1 MWGKPRT
8 RAELVERARAAFTRR
23 GVRWQM
29 GLIVSATAGIGMLA
43 SFVLLTLGLH
53 VIWLRYVLATAAAY
67 AGFLGLVRWWLA
79 LSGAMGRSTSS
90 PETGDSTGD
99 SSEALDAALWTADAL
114 TDGQIPVPNTGG
126 IDLGGFDL
134 DLGLDE
140 DSLPVILALIVLA
153 LAVLA
158 GLLAAGFLVYSAPV
172 FFAEVFV
179 DAALSYGLYR
189 RLSGSESQHWLQSAV
204 ARSWIPFLV
213 VGVVFGLA
221 GAVMHALVPEAVSIG
236 DLWRSA
242 G

>member
-8 RAELVERARAAFTRR
+8 RAELVERARAAFARR

-43 SFVLLTLGLH
+43 SFILLLLGLH

-79 LSGAMGRSTSS
+79 LSGAMGQS
-90 PETGDSTGD
+90 PPAQDADDATGDSN
-99 SSEALDAALWTADAL
+99 EALDTALWTADAL
-114 TDGQIPVPNTGG
+114 TDGHIPVPDTGG
-126 IDLGGFDL
+126 IDLGDFDL
-134 DLGLDE
+134 DLDE

-153 LAVLA
+153 LAVFA
-158 GLLAAGFLVYSAPV
+158 GLMAAGFLIYSAPV

-204 ARSWIPFLV
+204 GRSWMPFLV

-221 GAVMHALVPEAVSIG
+221 GAAMHALVPDAVSIG
-236 DLWRSA
+236 DLLRS
-242 G
+242 GG

>member
-29 GLIVSATAGIGMLA
+29 GLIVSATAGIGMFA

-79 LSGAMGRSTSS
+79 ISGAMGQSATAQ
-90 PETGDSTGD
+90 EAEDTG
-99 SSEALDAALWTADAL
+99 EALDTALQAADAF
-114 TDGQIPVPNTGG
+114 TDGHIPVPNAGG
-126 IDLGGFDL
+126 IDLGDFDIDL
-134 DLGLDE
+134 DLDE
-140 DSLPVILALIVLA
+140 DSLPVLLALIVLA

-158 GLLAAGFLVYSAPV
+158 GLIAAGFLIYSAPV

-213 VGVVFGLA
+213 VAVVFGVA
-221 GAVMHALVPEAVSIG
+221 GALMHSLVPDAVSIG
-236 DLWRSA
+236 DLWRS
-242 G
+242 GG